1 MPYVELHAHSSYS
14 FLDGASLP
22 EELAVRAAE
31 LGYPALA
38 LTDHD
43 GVYGS
48 LEFAHA
54 AKHFGVRP
62 ITGAELTL
70 ADRSHVTVLV
80 ETAKGYAN
88 LCRLITAAHAHT
100 RPEGKETQPPADPA
114 LDQALLEEL
123 NEGLVC
129 LSGCARHGLAVRNP
143 NGAARLAR
151 AFGRERFFV
160 ELQRPYERGDARRNA
175 GLRDLAASLGVP
187 TIVTG
192 DVHAHHLRRAALQD
206 VLVAIRHRSSL
217 DGCEAERRGNHECVL
232 LSPAEMVER
241 FPEDRAAVARTVELA
256 ERLRFDLTEELGYRY
271 PDFSDSPEPAI
282 VQLAHVCKRTF
293 EDRYP
298 RGHKL
303 RREARARLDEEL
315 KLIDELG
322 LAGFFLLHWDVL
334 ELARECALEVR
345 GRDSPRHAL
354 PPGRGRGSSVGS
366 LVCYLTG
373 LSHVDPVGAELSLG
387 RFLNR
392 ELDSVPDIDLD
403 FPRDIRE
410 KLIVAVTERYGRE
423 HAALVASFSTYRSRG
438 AIRDVGKALGLPYAE
453 LERIARVSEGWNA
466 KRVAE
471 ELQQLPDA
479 DRKLLSPRWRA
490 FGELCHEIAG
500 LPRHISQHPGG
511 MVISSRPLVEL
522 VPVQPAAMAG
532 RQMCQ
537 WDKDSCADAGF
548 LKIDL
553 LGLGMLSAVED
564 CVDQIAR
571 LQGKPIDLSRI
582 PLDDKAVYEEIQR
595 ADTIGDFQ
603 IESRAQM
610 QSLLRTRPE
619 NIDDLTVQ
627 VALVRPGPIQGKAVH
642 PYIEHR
648 QRLREDPSFVPPVDH
663 PLLADC
669 LRSTLGVVVF
679 QDQVLEVAIA
689 LAGFSV
695 GEAEG
700 LRRAMSRKRSHDA
713 LEAYRE
719 RFVEGALRKG
729 VDAETADMVYDKL
742 VGFSGFGFPKS
753 HAAAFG
759 LLAYQ
764 SAWLRH
770 HYPAEFLC
778 ALLNAQPMGFYPPAT
793 LVRDGQ
799 RRGVETRPPDVN
811 VSAAKCAVED
821 GAVRIGIDYVNGIG
835 EDRGGGCRRG
845 ARAGANRSPS
855 VRDLAQRTQLSEHGL
870 ETLIVAG
877 ACDCFELPRRQL
889 LWQLGLVP
897 RSQSVPGSGGEEKQL
912 ALPLDPT
919 AATPELPEPTVWE
932 RMLADYRTTNLSV
945 GVHPHGAPACASA
958 GWRDLLARPRE
969 RAGPR
974 AGGDRGNGCRTAAAR
989 DRERRRLHADRG
1001 RVRPGQPDRAAV
1013 GLRQAPS
1020 DRPRRAAHP
1029 RARPLRTDR
1038 AQPERPRPL
1047 ARDTRA
1053 ARAPDL
1059 AGVRSGRQPA
1069 RAPTTSATAD
1079 SVGLRRLLIGS
1090 RCSIERPSCALRL
1103 KAVLTS
1109 ATWVNACGKLPSWR
1123 RVSGSHSSASRPRS
1137 LRRSRSRS
1145 KDLLGLVV
1153 PSLEREIVGE
1163 PEGAREERALAGRQP
1178 VDGPCLFV
1186 VRCTGRRARRA
1197 RGHARSPRPCRP
1209 CAGRPPGGSRRAG
1222 SSAGSRPAASSR
1234 TTA

>member
-1 MPYVELHAHSSYS
+1 MTIELQPEFPHRTRKKERFPLAGSRSERAPGARRLRERTAKVPYVELHAHSSYS

-22 EELAVRAAE
+22 EELAVQAAE
-31 LGYPALA
+31 LGYPALG

-43 GVYGS
+43 GLYGS

-62 ITGAELTL
+62 ITGAEVTL
-70 ADRSHVTVLV
+70 ADRSHVTLLV
-80 ETAKGYAN
+80 ETQQGYAN
-88 LCRLITAAHAHT
+88 LCRLLTAAHAHT
-100 RPEGKETQPPADPA
+100 RPPGKESQPPADPA

-123 NEGLVC
+123 NDGLVC
-129 LSGCARHGLAVRNP
+129 LSGCARHGLAVRDP
-143 NGAARLAR
+143 NAAARLAQ
-151 AFGRERFFV
+151 AFGRDRFFV

-175 GLRDLAASLGVP
+175 ALRHLAGELGVP
-187 TIVTG
+187 TLVTG
-192 DVHAHHLRRAALQD
+192 DVHAHHPRRAPLQD
-206 VLVAIRHRSSL
+206 VLVAVRHRSSL

-232 LSPAEMVER
+232 LAPGEIVER
-241 FPEDRAAVARTVELA
+241 FPDDRAAVVRTVELA

-271 PDFSDSPEPAI
+271 PDFSDSPEPAV
-282 VQLAHVCKRTF
+282 VQLAHVCKRAF
-293 EDRYP
+293 EERYP

-303 RREARARLDEEL
+303 RREAQARLDEEL
-315 KLIDELG
+315 QLIDELG

-345 GRDSPRHAL
+345 GRDSPRHVL

-392 ELDSVPDIDLD
+392 ELNSVPDIDLD

-423 HAALVASFSTYRSRG
+423 HAALVASFATYRSRG

-466 KRVAE
+466 QRVAE
-471 ELQQLPDA
+471 ELQLLPDA
-479 DRKLLSPRWRA
+479 DRKLMSPRWRA
-490 FGELCHEIAG
+490 FAELCREIAG

-564 CVDQIAR
+564 CVEQIAR
-571 LQGKPIDLSRI
+571 LRDEPIDLSRI
-582 PLDDKAVYEEIQR
+582 PLDDEGVYDDIQR
-595 ADTIGDFQ
+595 ADTVGDFQ

-610 QSLLRTRPE
+610 QSLLRTLPE
-619 NIDDLTVQ
+619 NLDDLTVQ

-648 QRLREDPSFVPPVDH
+648 QRLRDDPAFVPPVDH

-713 LEAYRE
+713 LEAYRG
-719 RFVEGALRKG
+719 RFIAGALRQG

-770 HYPAEFLC
+770 HYAPEFLC
-778 ALLNAQPMGFYPPAT
+778 SLLNAQPMGFYPPAT

-799 RRGVETRPPDVN
+799 RRGVETRSPDVN
-811 VSAAKCAVED
+811 ISAPKCAVED
-821 GAVRIGIDYVNGIG
+821 GAVRIGLDYVTGIA
-835 EDRGGGCRRG
+835 EDDAQAVVDERERGG
-845 ARAGANRSPS
+845 AFTS

-877 ACDCFELPRRQL
+877 ACDCFGIERRRL

-897 RSQSVPGSGGEEKQL
+897 RSQTVPGSGGEEKQL
-912 ALPLDPT
+912 ALPLEPT
-919 AATPELPEPTVWE
+919 AETPNLPEPTVWE
-932 RMLADYRTTNLSV
+932 RMLADYRTTSLSV
-945 GVHPHGAPACASA
+945 GVHPLQLLRAHLPKGVISSRELETAPNRAQVAVAGMAVARQRPATANGVVFMLIEDEFGAVNLIVPPTVYDRHRAIVR
-958 GWRDLLARPRE
+958 GEPLILARGRFE
-969 RAGPR
+969 RI
-974 AGGDRGNGCRTAAAR
+974 
-989 DRERRRLHADRG
+989 ERNQNVL
-1001 RVRPGQPDRAAV
+1001 VRSLETLG
-1013 GLRQAPS
+1013 
-1020 DRPRRAAHP
+1020 
-1029 RARPLRTDR
+1029 
-1038 AQPERPRPL
+1038 PL
-1047 ARDTRA
+1047 AREVSRE
-1053 ARAPDL
+1053 
-1059 AGVRSGRQPA
+1059 SE
-1069 RAPTTSATAD
+1069 
-1079 SVGLRRLLIGS
+1079 VGAS
-1090 RCSIERPSCALRL
+1090 
-1103 KAVLTS
+1103 
-1109 ATWVNACGKLPSWR
+1109 LP
-1123 RVSGSHSSASRPRS
+1123 
-1137 LRRSRSRS
+1137 
-1145 KDLLGLVV
+1145 
-1153 PSLEREIVGE
+1153 
-1163 PEGAREERALAGRQP
+1163 GAHH
-1178 VDGPCLFV
+1178 F
-1186 VRCTGRRARRA
+1186 
-1197 RGHARSPRPCRP
+1197 GHR
-1209 CAGRPPGGSRRAG
+1209 
-1222 SSAGSRPAASSR
+1222 
-1234 TTA
+1234 